1 MSVNM
6 NKTVDIRSHMLLVV
20 RSFLAFVSLFSDFHK
35 FVRGRFS
42 EEPEDK
48 KQNIIS
54 NIILVSKLHFT
65 FSIPSSLDSV
75 LSLFLGGH

>member
-1 MSVNM
+1 M
-6 NKTVDIRSHMLLVV
+6 NKTVDIRSHMFMLLVV
-20 RSFLAFVSLFSDFHK
+20 RSFLAFISLFSDFHK

-54 NIILVSKLHFT
+54 NIILVSSILHFH
-65 FSIPSSLDSV
+65 FFFKLCPIIII
-75 LSLFLGGH
+75 